1 MRWFAR
7 VLHKIAISAKLAR
20 TPTVATY
27 PRPRRRHIVSG
38 GTLDTVDTI
47 DDMRHVIAALGG
59 WERHESVYSYAPTDA
74 TGTAAATDMSQSQAT
89 ASGSECRDSNIS
101 ISTSTATPSIRVA
114 ARGTRTRPGILNWNG
129 SGKGKGKAREASMYS
144 FSEIEDVQEVLEEPS
159 ALPPRGAERRHNERR
174 HAIYEVHDDSTTD
187 SSRDTEIAALILSR
201 SFGYS
206 LRRAPTNQTI

>member
-47 DDMRHVIAALGG
+47 DDMRHVIATLGG
-59 WERHESVYSYAPTDA
+59 WERHESDYSYASTEA
-74 TGTAAATDMSQSQAT
+74 SIGTAAATDVSQAT
-89 ASGSECRDSNIS
+89 ASGSEYRDSS
-101 ISTSTATPSIRVA
+101 FSASATTLSIRVA

-129 SGKGKGKAREASMYS
+129 SGKGKEKGREVSMCS
-144 FSEIEDVQEVLEEPS
+144 FSELEDTQEVLEDQP
-159 ALPPRGAERRHNERR
+159 APPPRGVERRHDDRR
-174 HAIYEVHDDSTTD
+174 HAIYDVHDVHDDSTTD
-187 SSRDTEIAALILSR
+187 SSKDTEIAAIILSR

>member
-59 WERHESVYSYAPTDA
+59 WERHESVYSYASTEA
-74 TGTAAATDMSQSQAT
+74 TAGTEAVTDMSQ
-89 ASGSECRDSNIS
+89 ASGSEHRDSSFSN
-101 ISTSTATPSIRVA
+101 STSTPSIRVA
-114 ARGTRTRPGILNWNG
+114 ARGTRTRPGILNW
-129 SGKGKGKAREASMYS
+129 KGKGKAREDSTY
-144 FSEIEDVQEVLEEPS
+144 EDEEEVLED
-159 ALPPRGAERRHNERR
+159 PPPDNRR
-174 HAIYEVHDDSTTD
+174 HAMYETHDYD
-187 SSRDTEIAALILSR
+187 SSKDTEIAALILSR
-201 SFGYS
+201 SFGYG

>member
-59 WERHESVYSYAPTDA
+59 WERHDSVCSYASTEATAGTEAVTDL
-74 TGTAAATDMSQSQAT
+74 SQT
-89 ASGSECRDSNIS
+89 ASGSEHRDSSFSN
-101 ISTSTATPSIRVA
+101 STSAPSIRIA
-114 ARGTRTRPGILNWNG
+114 ARGTRTRPGILNW
-129 SGKGKGKAREASMYS
+129 KGTGKAREDSAYEDEEQ
-144 FSEIEDVQEVLEEPS
+144 EILED
-159 ALPPRGAERRHNERR
+159 PPTDNRR
-174 HAIYEVHDDSTTD
+174 HAVYEVNDSD
-187 SSRDTEIAALILSR
+187 SSKDTEIAALILSR
-201 SFGYS
+201 SFGYG